1 MTLRRRLALVAAAA
15 VAVAIVLASGIV
27 YVVVRGELRGQLD
40 GELRQVADS
49 PLRLRVMI
57 DGGGDRL
64 SGPAVAGGGA
74 GLDGAAGG
82 GGAAIEIQPPPVVAA
97 RPGGAPPPPQD
108 RERRLGLAGRYA
120 TPRDALGLQ
129 TTYVALI
136 DADGNRVWPPGG
148 APALPVGGSARAVAA
163 GEHDAF
169 FSDARIND
177 TGVRVL
183 TSPLRPGFAVQ
194 VARPLTDVDRT
205 LDRLALVLVLVS
217 LGGIALA
224 AALGRLVART
234 ALRPVGQL
242 TAAVEHVGETGD
254 LTRRIEVGGSAGAGG
269 SEDEI
274 ARLARSFNAM
284 LAALE
289 VSVGRQRQLV
299 ADASHELRTP
309 LTSLRTNIEVLTLP
323 AGLPADERERLL
335 RDVVEQLDELSGLVG
350 DLVELAREE
359 EPSVSVEDVRL
370 DLLVAE
376 AVVRARRRP
385 AAPLF
390 ATRLQPCVVRGVP
403 ARLDRA
409 VANLLDNAAKWSPP
423 WAEVTVTLDAGG
435 ELSVRDRGPGIAE
448 QDLPHVFERFYR
460 APGAR
465 GMPGSGLGLAIVRQ
479 VAELHGGSVTAE
491 AAPGGGALLR
501 LSLPGEG
508 VEGAQD
514 VVSGDAAAHE
524 NAAAGAD
531 AAASTPP
538 RSAAPAASPPPSPAA
553 AASGA
558 RGADGGTSTR
568 AG

>member
-57 DGGGDRL
+57 DGV
-64 SGPAVAGGGA
+64 GP
-74 GLDGAAGG
+74 
-82 GGAAIEIQPPPVVAA
+82 
-97 RPGGAPPPPQD
+97 PGVAPPPPQEG
-108 RERRLGLAGRYA
+108 ERRLGLAGRYA

-136 DADGNRVWPPGG
+136 DADGNRIWPPGG
-148 APALPVGGSARAVAA
+148 APALPAGGSARAVAA
-163 GEHDAF
+163 GQHDAF
-169 FSDARIND
+169 FSDARIDD

-205 LDRLALVLVLVS
+205 LDRLALVLALVS

-234 ALRPVGQL
+234 ALSPVGQL

-254 LTRRIEVGGSAGAGG
+254 LTRRIEAGG
-269 SEDEI
+269 SGGGGSGAGEDEI

-289 VSVGRQRQLV
+289 LSVGRQRQLV

-309 LTSLRTNIEVLTLP
+309 LTSLRTNIEVLALP

-359 EPSVSVEDVRL
+359 EHSVSVEDVRL

-409 VANLLDNAAKWSPP
+409 IANLLDNAAKWSPL

-435 ELSVRDRGPGIAE
+435 ELSVRDRGPGIAQ

-479 VAELHGGSVTAE
+479 VAELHGGGVTAE

-508 VEGAQD
+508 IDEA
-514 VVSGDAAAHE
+514 
-524 NAAAGAD
+524 
-531 AAASTPP
+531 TPP
-538 RSAAPAASPPPSPAA
+538 RSAAPAASPLPRPAA

-558 RGADGGTSTR
+558 RGADDGTSTR